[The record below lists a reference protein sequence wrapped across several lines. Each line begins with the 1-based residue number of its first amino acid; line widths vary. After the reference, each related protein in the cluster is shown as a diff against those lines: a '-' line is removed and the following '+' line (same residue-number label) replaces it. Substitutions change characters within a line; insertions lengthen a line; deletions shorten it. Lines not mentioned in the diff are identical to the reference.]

1 MKSIDHKTLLVDI
14 LKKDTYFAETVW
26 SLIDES
32 LYKPINQALIVP
44 NYGKDSKLANDFKA
58 YILSD
63 KAKEK
68 FLKFGYSVE

>member
-1 MKSIDHKTLLVDI
+1 MSYV
-14 LKKDTYFAETVW
+14 A
-26 SLIDES
+26 IDES

-44 NYGKDSKLANDFKA
+44 NYGKDSKLASDFKA